1 METGDVVT
9 EVRNFMKSRAI
20 LTAAELNLFTH
31 LHEKSSSAKELAGKI
46 KLNTRALTRLLDTLV
61 TFGLLKKHDTHYRLT
76 HQSGPL
82 VARHPHTILPFIL
95 HLNNLWD
102 SWGQLTEIVKN
113 GPHLKPKPFLGK
125 AEEDQ
130 KAFIGA
136 MHVVGRK
143 LSQKIAGAYD
153 LKRFKRL
160 LDIGGGSG
168 TYTIAFLKKNPM
180 LTGVIFDLKNVIPL
194 AEERINAKGLA
205 KRVELV
211 AGDFYHDDLPR
222 DCDLALLSAI
232 IHQNSPKQN
241 LALYRKIFQA
251 LLPGGRL
258 LIRDFV
264 MDESR
269 THPPEGALFALN
281 MLVNTPGG
289 DTYSFREIK
298 HPLEKV
304 GFVKV
309 KMIRTGQQMM
319 DCLVEAK
326 KPAAHD

>member
-1 METGDVVT
+1 METGDVIAD
-9 EVRNFMKSRAI
+9 VRNFMKSRVI
-20 LTAAELNLFTH
+20 LTAAEFDLFTH
-31 LHEKSSSAKELAGKI
+31 LHKKSSSAKELAGKL
-46 KLNTRALTRLLDTLV
+46 KLDTRALTRLLDTLV
-61 TFGLLKKHDTHYRLT
+61 TCGLIKKHTTHYLLTDQGLLL
-76 HQSGPL
+76 SS
-82 VARHPHTILPFIL
+82 RHPETILPFVL

-102 SWGQLTEIVKN
+102 SWSHLTEIVKN
-113 GPHLKPKPFLGK
+113 GPHRKPKPFLKK

-130 KAFIGA
+130 RSFVGA

-143 LSQKIAGAYD
+143 LSQEIAGAYD
-153 LKRFKRL
+153 LKPFKRF

-168 TYTIAFLKKNPM
+168 TYSIAFLKKNPM
-180 LTGVIFDLKNVIPL
+180 LTGVIFDLKNVIL
-194 AEERINAKGLA
+194 MAKERMNAEGLA

-232 IHQNSPKQN
+232 IHQNSPEQN
-241 LALYRKIFQA
+241 RALYRKIFRA

-281 MLVNTPGG
+281 MLVNTPRG
-289 DTYSFREIK
+289 DTYTFREIK
-298 HPLEKV
+298 HPLEKA
-304 GFVKV
+304 GFVEV

-326 KPAAHD
+326 KPLE

>member
-1 METGDVVT
+1 MEPGDVIA
-9 EVRNFMKSRAI
+9 EVRNFMKSRVI

-31 LHEKSSSAKELAGKI
+31 LHEKSSSAMELAGKL

-61 TFGLLKKHDTHYRLT
+61 TFGLIKKRNTHYLLT
-76 HQSGPL
+76 DQGVPL
-82 VARHPHTILPFIL
+82 AAHHPDTILPFIL

-102 SWGQLTEIVKN
+102 NWSHLTEIVKN
-113 GPHLKPKPFLGK
+113 GPHRKPKPFLEK

-130 KAFIGA
+130 RAFIGA

-143 LSQKIAGAYD
+143 LSQEIAGAYD
-153 LKRFKRL
+153 LKLFKRL

-168 TYTIAFLKKNPM
+168 TYSIAFLKKNPM
-180 LTGVIFDLKNVIPL
+180 LTGVIFDLKNVIPTT
-194 AEERINAKGLA
+194 EERIKAEGLSN
-205 KRVELV
+205 RLELV
-211 AGDFYHDDLPR
+211 AGDFYHDELPR
-222 DCDLALLSAI
+222 GCDLALLSAI
-232 IHQNSPKQN
+232 IHQNSPEQN
-241 LALYRKIFQA
+241 RALYRKIFQV

-289 DTYSFREIK
+289 DTYTFLEIK
-298 HPLEKV
+298 RPLEEA
-304 GFVKV
+304 GFMEV
-309 KMIRTGQQMM
+309 KMIRASQMM
-319 DCLVEAK
+319 DCLVEAN
-326 KPAAHD
+326 KPLE

>member
-1 METGDVVT
+1 METGDVIA
-9 EVRNFMKSRAI
+9 EVRNFMKSRVI
-20 LTAAELNLFTH
+20 LTAAELNIFTH
-31 LHEKSSSAKELAGKI
+31 LHEKSSSAKELAGKL

-76 HQSGPL
+76 NLGVPL
-82 VARHPHTILPFIL
+82 TARHPDTILPFIL

-102 SWGQLTEIVKN
+102 SWSHLTKIVKN
-113 GPHLKPKPFLGK
+113 GPPLKPKPFLEK
-125 AEEDQ
+125 AEQDQ
-130 KAFIGA
+130 RAFIGA

-143 LSQKIAGAYD
+143 LSREIAGAYE
-153 LKRFKRL
+153 LKPFKRL

-180 LTGVIFDLKNVIPL
+180 LTGVIFDLKNVIPM
-194 AEERINAKGLA
+194 AEERMNAEGLA

-211 AGDFYHDDLPR
+211 AGDFYHDDFPR

-232 IHQNSPKQN
+232 IHQNSPEQN
-241 LALYRKIFQA
+241 RALYRKIFLA

-281 MLVNTPGG
+281 MLVNTQEG
-289 DTYSFREIK
+289 DTYTFREIK
-298 HPLEKV
+298 HPLEEA
-304 GFVKV
+304 GFVEV

-326 KPAAHD
+326 KPLE